1 MIKQVVAI
9 RYAKAYFAISKKTNS
24 LKEIL
29 IESKKI
35 KEIISSNKD
44 LQKTLKNKIVP
55 NQTKKSI
62 LLKTCGNVSVNLKNL
77 IEILLRKNRLYLFDD
92 ILDQFI
98 ELYEFSSGI
107 ETCYLISANKISNK
121 IENNLKPIIRNI
133 TKNKI
138 KIFNIIDKDLIGGF
152 IIKIGDIQFDNS
164 VKSSLNRLRTSLK
177 KENTFI

>member
-29 IESKKI
+29 IESEKI
-35 KEIISSNKD
+35 IEIISSNKD

-62 LLKTCGNVSVNLKNL
+62 LLKTFGNVSVNLKNL

-92 ILDQFI
+92 ILVQFI
-98 ELYEFSSGI
+98 ELYKFSSGI
-107 ETCYLISANKISNK
+107 ETCYLISADKISNRT
-121 IENNLKPIIRNI
+121 ENNFKPIIRKI

-138 KIFNIIDKDLIGGF
+138 KISNIIDKDLIGGF
-152 IIKIGDIQFDNS
+152 IIKVGDIQFDNS

-177 KENTFI
+177 KENSFI